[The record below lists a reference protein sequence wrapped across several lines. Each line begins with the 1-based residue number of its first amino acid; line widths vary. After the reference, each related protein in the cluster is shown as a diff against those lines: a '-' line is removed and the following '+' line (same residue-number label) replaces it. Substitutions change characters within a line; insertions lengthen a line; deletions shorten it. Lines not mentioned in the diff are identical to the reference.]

1 MVDAKDA
8 DVWGDEPIWL
18 DGKVAGLRLLRR
30 LCASRQESR
39 SPWAFC
45 PSRTI
50 KDGLKVEIEILGE
63 RRPAVLVSEAL
74 FDPKAERL
82 RG

>member
-1 MVDAKDA
+1 MGFLPVEK
-8 DVWGDEPIWL
+8 
-18 DGKVAGLRLLRR
+18 
-30 LCASRQESR
+30 
-39 SPWAFC
+39 
-45 PSRTI
+45 I

-63 RRPAVLVSEAL
+63 RRPAVLISETL